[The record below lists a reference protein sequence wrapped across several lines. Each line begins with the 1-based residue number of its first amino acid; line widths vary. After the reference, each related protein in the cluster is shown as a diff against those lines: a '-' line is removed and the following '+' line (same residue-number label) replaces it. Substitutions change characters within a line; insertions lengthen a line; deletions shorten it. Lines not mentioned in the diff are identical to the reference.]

1 VTAVET
7 AGDAAQSPPGSGEQP
22 PAAAAPA
29 PPPAAPPAAPAPAAP
44 ASARTPLSRAVI
56 LRAVGAGLGLLGL
69 FLLGFAAYL
78 YGLSGVQEHRVQ
90 STMYATLRYQ
100 LSQGT
105 APTGRTNS
113 GALIPPGTPVAILNI
128 PAIGIRDLVVVEGT
142 SPENLTLGP
151 GLVRDSPQP
160 GQGGVSEIYGRA
172 ATFGA
177 PFGALAR
184 LRPGDTIKAI
194 TSQGIATYRV
204 EALGG
209 SRLQVNN
216 PAPNQLILLTAG
228 SAVVPAYDTYVD
240 ADLASAAQPEP
251 GGLPAIFSDE
261 TPLSGDSG
269 ALILTVLWGLALAGL
284 SAAATFG
291 VIRWRPWP
299 TYLAGAPVLLL
310 VLWNL
315 YQSLSAL
322 LPNVY

>member
-1 VTAVET
+1 MTALET
-7 AGDAAQSPPGSGEQP
+7 AGDAAQSPPGPGDQP
-22 PAAAAPA
+22 ATTPATVPPPVA
-29 PPPAAPPAAPAPAAP
+29 PPAPAPARMP
-44 ASARTPLSRAVI
+44 MTRAATF
-56 LRAVGAGLGLLGL
+56 RAVGAGLGLLGV

-78 YGLSGVQEHRVQ
+78 YGLSGVQEHRSQ
-90 STMYATLRYQ
+90 SVMYATLRYQ

-113 GALIPPGTPVAILNI
+113 GALVPPGTPVAILNI

-142 SPENLTLGP
+142 SPEDLTLGP
-151 GLVRDSPQP
+151 GLVRSSPQP
-160 GQGGVSEIYGRA
+160 GQGGVSEIYGRV

-177 PFGALAR
+177 PFGRLSR

-204 EALGG
+204 EALGS
-209 SRLQVNN
+209 SRLQVEN

-228 SAVVPAYDTYVD
+228 SAAVPTYDTYVD

-251 GGLPAIFSDE
+251 GDLPAIFSDE

-269 ALILTVLWGLALAGL
+269 ALVLTVLWALALAGI

-291 VIRWRPWP
+291 VVRWRPWP
-299 TYLAGAPVLLL
+299 TYLAATPLVLF

-315 YQSLSAL
+315 YENLAAL